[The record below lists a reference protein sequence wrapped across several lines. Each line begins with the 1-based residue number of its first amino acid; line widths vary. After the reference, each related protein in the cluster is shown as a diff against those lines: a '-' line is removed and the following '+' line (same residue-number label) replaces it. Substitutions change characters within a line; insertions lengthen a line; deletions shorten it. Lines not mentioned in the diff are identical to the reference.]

1 MSDVVLKIRNLQK
14 SFGEHQVLKGIDL
27 EINKGEVL
35 VIIGPSGSGKSTLLR
50 CLNFLEEY
58 EEGEV
63 RFDDRLIGYRSIH
76 GGSRQRDSEASI
88 ATMRARLGMV
98 FQSFNLFPHKTV
110 LQNVIE

>member
-58 EEGEV
+58 DHGEV
-63 RFDDRLIGYRSIH
+63 LFHGQLVGYRKASYDLSLIH
-76 GGSRQRDSEASI
+76 I
-88 ATMRARLGMV
+88 
-98 FQSFNLFPHKTV
+98 
-110 LQNVIE
+110 